1 MVESFNVYS
10 YLSQKVAKVIRSSMV
25 ECVGPVAR
33 MWEIWFCL
41 RFPQILFELCHILKE
56 FISSFTAIL
65 SCILVTRPRR
75 VV

>member
-1 MVESFNVYS
+1 
-10 YLSQKVAKVIRSSMV
+10 
-25 ECVGPVAR
+25 
-33 MWEIWFCL
+33 L